1 MSQLTHAGG
10 IVIRHDKGELRY
22 LIITAKKNPEHWV
35 FPKGH
40 INVGETPE
48 QTAKREVLEETGVQ
62 AKILDFVGTTE
73 FQTRDEAA
81 KVKFYLMEYVAEE
94 GKAEDREKRWC
105 TYEEALDLLSFDD
118 TRDLLRQSQP
128 LAHKSI
134 KEQAKG
140 YKT

>member
-10 IVIRHDKGELRY
+10 IVVRRDKDTIRCLVV
-22 LIITAKKNPEHWV
+22 TAKKNPQHWV

-62 AKILDFVGTTE
+62 AKILDLVGTTE
-73 FQTRDEAA
+73 FQTRDEAV
-81 KVKFYLMEYVAEE
+81 KVKFYLMEYVAEKGE
-94 GKAEDREKRWC
+94 AEDRGKRWC

-128 LAHKSI
+128 LARKLI
-134 KEQAKG
+134 KNSGSGNKI
-140 YKT
+140 